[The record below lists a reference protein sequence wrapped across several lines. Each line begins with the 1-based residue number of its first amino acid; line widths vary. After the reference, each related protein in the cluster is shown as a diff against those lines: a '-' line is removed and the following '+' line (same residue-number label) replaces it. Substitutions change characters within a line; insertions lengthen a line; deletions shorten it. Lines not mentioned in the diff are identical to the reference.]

1 MKECLET
8 KEKTCMFYTSDYH
21 FELISLPYI
30 HKKLQEKR
38 NITILTEQDLE
49 KTIKELLNKI
59 NIKEIDKEKIFN
71 INWKNDIQNKIKNI
85 KSQEI
90 IFIKGNKNYIQ
101 NINNELKENN
111 QNYKSIKI
119 IDCYN
124 IDEIGEEAKEI
135 IKNYRKTLKTTG
147 EYEVK
152 EN

>member
-49 KTIKELLNKI
+49 K

-71 INWKNDIQNKIKNI
+71 VNWKNDIQNKIKNI

-111 QNYKSIKI
+111 QNYESIKI

-124 IDEIGEEAKEI
+124 IDEIGEEEKDI
-135 IKNYRKTLKTTG
+135 IKNYSKTLKTTG